1 MLDLLWLFVVLSSN
15 FFPRTYYDPVFFLL
29 LLLQQR
35 ATGIPR
41 TFLNFVDKSSK
52 VEGEGGIDGSGETSE
67 GEPQSESTIRLQP
80 NHLGFQQLLQRAG
93 GKSSGANPL
102 IVLQN
107 ALTITATD
115 IPDYLKCGI
124 CGNVV
129 QNAMLLPWDR
139 EGRTACET
147 CIRPALARNNFI
159 CPLTGTENVSPDELI
174 PNFGLRKAA
183 ENFVAGVLEKLDQI
197 EKEAQKLAEG
207 VAVTDNLSTHNENLF
222 QKETKHGSLEEKKK
236 RRYTSQIKSD
246 ELGGEHHLDDFGGD
260 VFDVDP
266 KVEDYHDNKEIEL
279 RHEIDHSAAEED
291 NNDLTLAVDSKVRDE
306 AANTVQ
312 ATSNVSTPGV
322 ENALDSLPLVS
333 SESERK
339 LSFPQAE
346 PTVESTGQD
355 NYQTH
360 RGPPAGYAIGPAAPT
375 ALNNPRMTQ
384 VPHPIISSATLPIP
398 PPPPGIPPSNVN
410 HHPVRGRGFQPY
422 HQRGN
427 HRGRHGRHGGY
438 VRGSSVFSRFGGRGA
453 LAYTGGRSDSSP
465 NLDSGEY
472 PTKEIVPLQQDD
484 ISVAS
489 NVKRDI
495 SQISK
500 EHEVSQNS
508 EVFNDSSKAKALK
521 NEREEAVDISQAQ
534 GESSEVHK
542 RPSQTNSRDGL
553 ESTLPQAV
561 AHFPHQS
568 RGGRAVRAPFRPPEP
583 FLRGQGN
590 RGRWSYG
597 HIGHAQVLPSV
608 QYQTLPPYSLHHD
621 AYIQRGRGRDF
632 RGGGRPFYRGGR
644 F

>member
-1 MLDLLWLFVVLSSN
+1 VE
-15 FFPRTYYDPVFFLL
+15 
-29 LLLQQR
+29 
-35 ATGIPR
+35 
-41 TFLNFVDKSSK
+41 KSSK
-52 VEGEGGIDGSGETSE
+52 GEGDGGIDGSVDNSE
-67 GEPQSESTIRLQP
+67 GETQLESTIRLQP

-207 VAVTDNLSTHNENLF
+207 VAVTDNLSTHNEKLF
-222 QKETKHGSLEEKKK
+222 QKETKHGPLEEKKK

-246 ELGGEHHLDDFGGD
+246 ELGGDENHLDDFGGD

-266 KVEDYHDNKEIEL
+266 KVEDYHDNKELEL
-279 RHEIDHSAAEED
+279 RHEIDHSATED
-291 NNDLTLAVDSKVRDE
+291 NNDFSFAVNSKVRDE
-306 AANTVQ
+306 AANIVQ
-312 ATSNVSTPGV
+312 ATTNISTPGI
-322 ENALDSLPLVS
+322 ENTLDSLPIVS
-333 SESERK
+333 SEPERK
-339 LSFPQAE
+339 SSFSQPE
-346 PTVESTGQD
+346 PTLESTGLD
-355 NYQTH
+355 NYQTN
-360 RGPPAGYAIGPAAPT
+360 RGPPAGYAVGPAAPT
-375 ALNNPRMTQ
+375 ALNNPRMAQ
-384 VPHPIISSATLPIP
+384 VPHPSASSATPPIP
-398 PPPPGIPPSNVN
+398 PPPPGIPPSNFQ
-410 HHPVRGRGFQPY
+410 HHPARGRGFQPY
-422 HQRGN
+422 HQRAN
-427 HRGRHGRHGGY
+427 HRGRYGRHGGY
-438 VRGSSVFSRFGGRGA
+438 VRGASIFSRFGGRGA
-453 LAYTGGRSDSSP
+453 LVYTGGRSDSSH
-465 NLDSGEY
+465 NFDLAEQ

-484 ISVAS
+484 MSAAS
-489 NVKRDI
+489 NGKRDI

-500 EHEVSQNS
+500 EHEGTHNSQ
-508 EVFNDSSKAKALK
+508 VFKDSSKAKALK
-521 NEREEAVDISQAQ
+521 NEREEEVDIPLAQ
-534 GESSEVHK
+534 GESSDVHK
-542 RPSQTNSRDGL
+542 RLFQTNAREAP

-561 AHFPHQS
+561 AHFPRQS
-568 RGGRAVRAPFRPPEP
+568 RGGRAARATFRAPEP

-621 AYIQRGRGRDF
+621 AYSQRGRGRDF
-632 RGGGRPFYRGGR
+632 RAGGRSFYRGGR